1 MGDRMPKPIRL
12 KLINQ
17 AAKGSLRVREAAVA
31 IMRADGR
38 TLESRRLKDI
48 VRALTKDCGGE
59 DALSEVKKQLVK
71 RFAATVCLTERL
83 EADLASGT
91 AIDIAE
97 HSLCVSTLIRLA
109 NVLGKDRVAKVVNP
123 PPDLQQ
129 YLRQRPRSRPTTID
143 VEAE

>member
-1 MGDRMPKPIRL
+1 MPKPVRL

-17 AAKGSLRVREAAVA
+17 AANGGLRVREAAVA

-48 VRALTKDCGGE
+48 VRKLTKDLGGE
-59 DALSEVKKQLVK
+59 DVLTEVKKQLVK
-71 RFAATVCLTERL
+71 RFAAVVCLTERM

-91 AIDIAE
+91 AIDITE
-97 HSLCVSTLIRLA
+97 HSLCVSTLIRLTS
-109 NVLGKDRVAKVVNP
+109 VLGKDRIARVVNP

-129 YLRQRPRSRPTTID
+129 YLRQRPRSRPAIIE
-143 VEAE
+143 VEAES